1 MEAIDLS
8 RLHGTDTTLQ
18 PKVLKTRTH
27 VIIITVAC
35 LLLRHAVQAR
45 QLEQQELEAEQAEME
60 METLTAL
67 AQQREKYE
75 KVSKWAKI
83 S

>member
-1 MEAIDLS
+1 VEAIDLS
-8 RLHGTDTTLQ
+8 RLHGSDTTLQ
-18 PKVLKTRTH
+18 PKVLKTH

>member
-18 PKVLKTRTH
+18 PKVLKTH
-27 VIIITVAC
+27 VIITVAC

-45 QLEQQELEAEQAEME
+45 QLQQQELEAEQAEME